1 MPITQTVDI
10 RFPGTVKGIY
20 IHIKLN
26 KSELSRRKHVF
37 KKAIKQLLANVV
49 QKLLYYKSVKCNDR
63 LLRSEKM

>member
-49 QKLLYYKSVKCNDR
+49 
-63 LLRSEKM
+63 